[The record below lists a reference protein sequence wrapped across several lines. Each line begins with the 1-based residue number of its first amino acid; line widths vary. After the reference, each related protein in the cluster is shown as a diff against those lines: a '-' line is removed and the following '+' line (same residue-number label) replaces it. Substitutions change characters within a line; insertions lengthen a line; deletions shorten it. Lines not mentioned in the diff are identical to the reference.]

1 MSGPVFTRQAQREQV
16 AADQRERSDLLR
28 KLDAGTAKT
37 LERAPLQVLRGA
49 VAVARPPKPGRDT
62 VIGTPRELDEPKVG
76 RPDTRVR
83 ATSTSSPSSQA
94 SEMDRRMGIRRSGPA
109 IVDNGTSLVLGT
121 MRPAE
126 ARAAIESRAVAVRA
140 TTPKTPAQSV
150 LARRMPVPSERAPR
164 VRDEGSRQVFPTM
177 RPADVLAAERE
188 RNSKKAG

>member
-1 MSGPVFTRQAQREQV
+1 MSGPVFTRQAQREGLD
-16 AADQRERSDLLR
+16 ADKRERAELLR
-28 KLDAGTAKT
+28 KLDASTAKT

-49 VAVARPPKPGRDT
+49 AAVARPPKPSRDT
-62 VIGTPRELDEPKVG
+62 VIGTPRELDEPKLG

-83 ATSTSSPSSQA
+83 ASGPSSQA
-94 SEMDRRMGIRRSGPA
+94 SELDRRMGIRPSGPA

-126 ARAAIESRAVAVRA
+126 ARAAIESRGAVRA
-140 TTPKTPAQSV
+140 TTPKTSGQSA

-164 VRDEGSRQVFPTM
+164 VRDEGGRQVFPTM
-177 RPADVLAAERE
+177 KPADVLAAERE

>member
-1 MSGPVFTRQAQREQV
+1 MRRAQREGF
-16 AADQRERSDLLR
+16 DGEKRERAELLG

-37 LERAPLQVLRGA
+37 LERAPLQVLRSA
-49 VAVARPPKPGRDT
+49 AAVARPPKPNRDT
-62 VIGTPRELDEPKVG
+62 VIGTPRELDEPKLG

-83 ATSTSSPSSQA
+83 ATSAPSSQA
-94 SEMDRRMGIRRSGPA
+94 SEMDRRMGIRPSGPA
-109 IVDNGTSLVLGT
+109 IVDHGSSLVLGT

-164 VRDEGSRQVFPTM
+164 VRDEGGRQVFPTM
-177 RPADVLAAERE
+177 KPADVLAAERE